1 MNKWAEGTVV
11 AQRHW
16 AGRLFSL
23 QVEAELAPFE
33 AGQFAKLALAVDGE
47 MVGRPYSFV
56 NAPTERP
63 HEFYYV
69 VLPEHPLTSRLSKL
83 EAGDTVYLTPNASGF
98 LTLAEVPPGE
108 HLWLLASGT
117 ALGPFL
123 SILKTEAPWQ
133 RFERVVL
140 VHAVRRA
147 EGLNYQD
154 QIQSLQARYA
164 GKFVFVP
171 VISGEHT
178 DFALGGRIPKAIE
191 DGRLE
196 ARAGIRLE
204 AQSSRLMVCGNPAMV
219 ADTVHAL
226 QERGLKKHRRRDPG
240 QISVENYW

>member
-1 MNKWAEGTVV
+1 
-11 AQRHW
+11 
-16 AGRLFSL
+16 
-23 QVEAELAPFE
+23 
-33 AGQFAKLALAVDGE
+33 
-47 MVGRPYSFV
+47 
-56 NAPTERP
+56 
-63 HEFYYV
+63 
-69 VLPEHPLTSRLSKL
+69 
-83 EAGDTVYLTPNASGF
+83 
-98 LTLAEVPPGE
+98 VPPGK

-123 SILKTEAPWQ
+123 SILKTEAPWE

-147 EGLNYQD
+147 EELAYREQ
-154 QIQSLQARYA
+154 LLAMEKLHA
-164 GKFVFVP
+164 GKFVYVP
-171 VISGEHT
+171 VISGEAS

-196 ARAGIRLE
+196 AKAGISLE

-240 QISVENYW
+240 QINVENYW

>member
-1 MNKWAEGTVV
+1 MSKWVEGTVV

-16 AGRLFSL
+16 AGRLYSL
-23 QVEAELAPFE
+23 QVDAELAPFQ
-33 AGQFAKLALAVDGE
+33 AGQFAKLALAVGGE
-47 MVGRPYSFV
+47 MVARPYSFV
-56 NAPTERP
+56 NAPHERP
-63 HEFYYV
+63 HEFYYLE
-69 VLPEHPLTSRLSKL
+69 LPEHPLTPRLCTL
-83 EAGDTVYLTPNASGF
+83 EAGDTVYLTPQAAGF
-98 LTLAEVPPGE
+98 LTLAEVPGGE

-140 VHAVRRA
+140 VHAVRHA
-147 EGLNYQD
+147 GELSYQE
-154 QIQSLQARYA
+154 QIRSLLTQHA

-171 VISGEHT
+171 VVSREKT
-178 DFALGGRIPKAIE
+178 DFALAGRIPKAIE

-196 ARAGIRLE
+196 AQAGIGLT
-204 AQSSRLMVCGNPAMV
+204 AQSSRLMVCGNPEMV

-226 QERGLKKHRRRDPG
+226 QQRGLKKHRRRDPG